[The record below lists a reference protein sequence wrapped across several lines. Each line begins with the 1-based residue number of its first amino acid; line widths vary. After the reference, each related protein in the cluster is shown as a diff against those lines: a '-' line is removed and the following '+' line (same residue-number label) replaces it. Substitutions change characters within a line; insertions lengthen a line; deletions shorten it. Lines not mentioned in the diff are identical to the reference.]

1 MKIVKRDFFYYSVL
15 AMMSDKEP
23 VKIQKVYNPFD
34 SQCNDASTFELQS
47 EGMNSFCLFIFFFST
62 NYATFCSIDATT
74 VIKVKKKR
82 QFVEDHPFITYAK
95 FPRSWHVLPPTRTR
109 NCAYRG

>member
-47 EGMNSFCLFIFFFST
+47 EGMNSFCLFIYFFFNKLRNLLFDWRHYGDKSKKE
-62 NYATFCSIDATT
+62 TT
-74 VIKVKKKR
+74 VCWGSSIYYTRKVSKKLACLTS
-82 QFVEDHPFITYAK
+82 DTHA
-95 FPRSWHVLPPTRTR
+95 
-109 NCAYRG
+109 